1 MRLLIAGSLVIIA
14 GIAATAAEPDRIVG
28 DPGRGREVFL
38 DRELGHCLLCHQV
51 AQLDAPFQGN
61 IGPELSGVGNRLTAN
76 AIRERIA
83 DPITMNPE
91 TVMPAYART
100 ESLIDVAEQYR
111 GKPILDARQ
120 LEDLVA
126 FVASLKQATE
136 TQSDG

>member
-14 GIAATAAEPDRIVG
+14 GIAATAAEPDQIAG
-28 DPGRGREVFL
+28 DPDQGREVFL